1 MILNNNIPYKSKEKI
16 KYKMKKLALLSIIL
30 ISTLTACNS
39 GKSDGE
45 MTTQDSLLLALSQ
58 QDSLLTLVNDING
71 CITEINTLENILAV
85 SVDLEGNT
93 SKREEI
99 INKIIAIQR
108 TLTNRR
114 MKLDS
119 LESKLSKANSANKT
133 LRNTIEGLK
142 SQIANQENAIN
153 SLKEDLSKANIII
166 EEMDVKIDS
175 LSIAIEDVTEEKV
188 LAQQMSQNLSDEL
201 ATCFYVIGTKSELK
215 EQKILESGFL
225 KKTKVLE
232 RDFNKDYFTKAD
244 KRTLKEIVVGAKKA
258 KVLTNQ
264 PTDSYLIEDRDE
276 GKILVILDS
285 SKFWSLSN
293 YLVIQID

>member
-1 MILNNNIPYKSKEKI
+1 
-16 KYKMKKLALLSIIL
+16 MKKLALLSIIL
-30 ISTLTACNS
+30 ISVLTACNS

-58 QDSLLTLVNDING
+58 QDSLLTLVNDINS
-71 CITEINTLENILAV
+71 CITEINTLENILTV

-166 EEMDVKIDS
+166 EDMDVKIDS
-175 LSIAIEDVTEEKV
+175 LSIAIENVTEEKE
-188 LAQQMSQNLSDEL
+188 LAQQMNQNLSDEL

-215 EQKILESGFL
+215 EQKILERGFL
-225 KKTKVLE
+225 KKTRVLE

-264 PTDSYLIEDRDE
+264 PSDSYLIEDRDE
-276 GKILVILDS
+276 GKVLVILDS

>member
-1 MILNNNIPYKSKEKI
+1 
-16 KYKMKKLALLSIIL
+16 MKKLVLLSIIL
-30 ISTLTACNS
+30 ISMLTACNS

-45 MTTQDSLLLALSQ
+45 MTTQDSLMLALSQ

-175 LSIAIEDVTEEKV
+175 LSIAIEDVTEEKE
-188 LAQQMSQNLSDEL
+188 LAQQMNQNLSDEL

-244 KRTLKEIVVGAKKA
+244 KRTLKEIIVGAKKA

-264 PTDSYLIEDRDE
+264 PSDSYLIEDRDE
-276 GKILVILDS
+276 GKVLVILDS